1 MIDARIAAL
10 LDRLAGAIVEYPAHA
25 VSRVPAFALGTAFFP
40 VGAGLVDPAGP
51 LPDDAIMIVA
61 HVFDAPSVAYV
72 FGEGGGS
79 ERIAGNRTWRGLLA
93 LLERADVDP
102 RRCFLTNAY
111 MGAKVGAPCG
121 PVGGGRAYRAAC
133 EAFLGEQV
141 RVVRPRVV
149 ATLGRPA
156 ALALRAASAD
166 LTRRWAGVARLADLD
181 CEPARMFQ
189 RDVAFADVVVP
200 RVVALGHTCSWTSR
214 RLYAGELGAKADAAL
229 LHDAAADVTSSATR
243 HSPS

>member
-1 MIDARIAAL
+1 VIDARIAAL
-10 LDRLAGAIVEYPAHA
+10 HARLADAIVDYPSHA
-25 VSRVPAFALGTAFFP
+25 VSRVPGFALGTAFFP
-40 VGAGLVDPAGP
+40 VGAGLWDPTQT
-51 LPDDAIMIVA
+51 LPDDAIMVVA

-72 FGEGGGS
+72 FAEGGGS

-111 MGAKVGAPCG
+111 MGVKVGLPCG

-149 ATLGRPA
+149 ATLGLPA
-156 ALALRAASAD
+156 ALALRAASVD

-181 CEPARMFQ
+181 CEPARMLQ
-189 RDVAFADVVVP
+189 RDVAFDDVVIP
-200 RVVALGHTCSWTSR
+200 HVVALGHTCSWTSR
-214 RLYAGELGAKADAAL
+214 RSYGDAIGAKADAAL
-229 LHDAAADVTSSATR
+229 LRDAARSSRAEG
-243 HSPS
+243 